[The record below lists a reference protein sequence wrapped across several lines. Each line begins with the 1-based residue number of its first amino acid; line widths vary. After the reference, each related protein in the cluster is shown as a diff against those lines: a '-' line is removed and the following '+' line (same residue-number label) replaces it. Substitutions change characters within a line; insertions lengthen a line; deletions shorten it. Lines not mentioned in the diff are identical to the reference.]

1 MEDNISLQKSKKGA
15 VKNEDELAP
24 LLRSRKALKLFH
36 EKCLDWIREKNVTYL
51 TPDDLSV
58 LLGESSNANPAF
70 VKDLMNIMVAN
81 VCRTRISI
89 LIIRILFNI
98 SRRREGNLRLNL

>member
-1 MEDNISLQKSKKGA
+1 MEDNLSLRKSKTSG
-15 VKNEDELAP
+15 VKNEDELTP
-24 LLRSRKALKLFH
+24 LLRSRKALKMFH

-51 TPDDLSV
+51 NPDDLTV
-58 LLGESSNANPAF
+58 LLGESNNINPAF

-81 VCRTRISI
+81 VCRREFPR

-98 SRRREGNLRLNL
+98 LRPKGENL